1 MTDGSEEEEDD
12 EEEGEGDNTGA
23 SDGVAIVPVYVLSLQ
38 HGALDEHGVEDGA
51 GSRMTFDHTGVV
63 SVVATGE
70 AEEAG
75 EEEEAASSHEAT
87 IPREDNVVLVLQGT
101 APSGVEEGY
110 ASDGSLVQTSPRDDV
125 TRHVPTQ
132 LTQPSPPS
140 TSLCQAQR
148 SPCAC
153 AACVC
158 GVFRSLLALLTPLA
172 RYRLPHSGGRRH
184 TAELSLTTHGHT
196 GATPLTLSLLVEPR
210 YPTVAEKACCCP
222 RYECVYVVY
231 DMMCASGSH
240 GQVIFRC
247 GRS

>member
-1 MTDGSEEEEDD
+1 MTDGSEEEEDY
-12 EEEGEGDNTGA
+12 EAEEGEGDNTGA

-38 HGALDEHGVEDGA
+38 HSALDEHGVEDGA

-70 AEEAG
+70 AEEGG

-132 LTQPSPPS
+132 LTPPSPHP
-140 TSLCQAQR
+140 LH
-148 SPCAC
+148 CASHK
-153 AACVC
+153 AHRVL
-158 GVFRSLLALLTPLA
+158 VLLAF
-172 RYRLPHSGGRRH
+172 
-184 TAELSLTTHGHT
+184 
-196 GATPLTLSLLVEPR
+196 
-210 YPTVAEKACCCP
+210 
-222 RYECVYVVY
+222 VVY
-231 DMMCASGSH
+231 SD
-240 GQVIFRC
+240 RC
-247 GRS
+247 RPC